1 MSQLIL
7 EYEGKVSVENSIKSA
22 IDRETKILKIGI
34 DLSKKALKQFEEKY
48 KMVSEIFFDKMEK
61 GELDDNLD
69 FIEWAGEYEL
79 LLRTEQKL
87 NTLKGIRIRICS

>member
-22 IDRETKILKIGI
+22 IDKEIRTLERGI
-34 DLSKKALKQFEEKY
+34 ALSKKAIKQFEEKY
-48 KMVSEIFFDKMEK
+48 KMPSEVFFDKMEK
-61 GELDDNLD
+61 GELDDSLD

-79 LLRTEQKL
+79 LRKTEQKL
-87 NTLKGIRIRICS
+87 LSLKGIRICS

>member
-22 IDRETKILKIGI
+22 IDKEIRTLEIGV

-48 KMVSEIFFDKMEK
+48 KMSSEIFFDKMEK
-61 GELDDNLD
+61 GEIDDSLD

-79 LLRTEQKL
+79 LLRTEQKV
-87 NTLKGIRIRICS
+87 NTLKGIRICS